1 MDTHPHLS
9 SLKDKCLLELLR
21 SGSSNKRKST
31 ALYCGCV
38 VQSKTS
44 LDTLWCETC
53 RTFEDKICG
62 TKNFSA
68 VWIKGS
74 TNQKLSN
81 VLDHAKSDQ
90 HKRSMSVMRIQQAKA
105 TKAPL
110 IEYAPIARSLL
121 SGPMDQATKEK
132 MGRKFDICYMLAKEN
147 LAFRKYN
154 IHLFISWRD
163 VMV

>member
-1 MDTHPHLS
+1 MASKRSSLDTLLSILS
-9 SLKDKCLLELLR
+9 SLKDIKCMSVG

-31 ALYCGCV
+31 ELYYGCMHALYWAKQVCYGV
-38 VQSKTS
+38 KI
-44 LDTLWCETC
+44 
-53 RTFEDKICG
+53 RREDIWD
-62 TKNFSA
+62 FST

-74 TNQKLSN
+74 TNQQCPWY
-81 VLDHAKSDQ
+81 AKSDQ